1 MLCSALRF
9 LDTRRRD
16 YLPGLLDH
24 YQPIGRGMALLDE
37 ALKRSLIDGQD
48 TGFKVLAGEID
59 ILEAEADKIKRRI
72 RNHLPA
78 AVFMAV
84 DKTLFLNYTRTQD
97 NILDAVQEA
106 VTWLGLG
113 GFEMPTE
120 LGAAMTESVAL
131 AGRTVEM
138 LRPALADAIDFV
150 LTGKAD
156 RGEVK
161 ARMHEIRLQHI
172 KVMRAKRALI
182 SAAYASGLDFSRVYQ
197 IIRFVEY
204 VYRASHS
211 AEGCADLLRAMLARD

>member
-1 MLCSALRF
+1 MLPPVLRF
-9 LDTRRRD
+9 LDPRRQD

-24 YQPIGRGMALLDE
+24 YQPIAQGMALLDE
-37 ALKRSLIDGQD
+37 ALKRSLMAGQD
-48 TGFKVLAGEID
+48 LGFKVLAGEID

-72 RNHLPA
+72 RNHLPSA
-78 AVFMAV
+78 FRMVV
-84 DKTLFLNYTRTQD
+84 DKTLFLNYTRSQD

-113 GFEMPTE
+113 SFTVPEE
-120 LGAAMTESVAL
+120 LGTAMTESVEQ

-138 LRPALADAIDFV
+138 LRPAVVDTIDFV
-150 LTGKAD
+150 LHARSD

-161 ARMHEIRLQHI
+161 ARMHEIRLQHL
-172 KVMRAKRALI
+172 KVVRAKRSLI
-182 SAAYASGLDFSRVYQ
+182 SAAYASGLEFSRVYQ

-211 AEGCADLLRAMLARD
+211 AEGCADLLRAMLAR

>member
-1 MLCSALRF
+1 MLCPALRF
-9 LDTRRRD
+9 LDTRRKD

-24 YQPIGRGMALLDE
+24 YQPIARGMALLDE
-37 ALKRSLIDGQD
+37 ALKRSLVDGQD
-48 TGFKVLAGEID
+48 AGFKVLAGEID

-72 RNHLPA
+72 RNHLPPA
-78 AVFMAV
+78 YLMVV
-84 DKTLFLNYTRTQD
+84 DKTLFLNYTRSQD

-113 GFEMPTE
+113 AFAIPDN
-120 LGAAMTESVAL
+120 LSAAMVASVEL
-131 AGRTVEM
+131 AGTTVAM
-138 LRPALADAIDFV
+138 LRPALTDTIDFV
-150 LTGKAD
+150 LHGRSD

-161 ARMHEIRLQHI
+161 SRMHEIRLQHL
-172 KVMRAKRALI
+172 KVVRAKRGLI

-211 AEGCADLLRAMLARD
+211 AEGCADLLRAMLAR

>member
-1 MLCSALRF
+1 MLCASLRF
-9 LDTRRRD
+9 LGPRRQD

-24 YQPIGRGMALLDE
+24 YVPIGRGMTLLGE
-37 ALKRSLIDGQD
+37 ALKRALADGQD
-48 TGFKVLAGEID
+48 TGFKVLVGEID

-78 AVFMAV
+78 SFLMVV
-84 DKTLFLNYTRTQD
+84 DKTLFLNYTRSQD

-106 VTWLGLG
+106 VVWLGLG
-113 GFEMPTE
+113 EFAMPKDLAT
-120 LGAAMTESVAL
+120 AMVASVEQ

-138 LRPALADAIDFV
+138 LEPALAETVDFM
-150 LTGKAD
+150 LAGRSD
-156 RGEVK
+156 RSEVK
-161 ARMHEIRLQHI
+161 SRMHEIRLQHL
-172 KVMRAKRALI
+172 KVVRSKRELI

-211 AEGCADLLRAMLARD
+211 AEGCADILRAMLAR

>member
-1 MLCSALRF
+1 MLCHALRF
-9 LDTRRRD
+9 LDARRQD

-24 YQPIGRGMALLDE
+24 YQPIARGMALLDE
-37 ALKRSLIDGQD
+37 ALKRSLADGQD
-48 TGFKVLAGEID
+48 LGFKVLAGEID

-78 AVFMAV
+78 GFLMVV
-84 DKTLFLNYTRTQD
+84 DKTLFLHYTSCQD

-113 GFEMPTE
+113 SFALPAQLSE
-120 LGAAMTESVAL
+120 AMTESVAL

-138 LRPALADAIDFV
+138 LRPALGDAIDFM
-150 LTGKAD
+150 LHAKAE

-161 ARMHEIRLQHI
+161 ARMHEIRLQHL
-172 KVMRAKRALI
+172 KVVRAKRALI
-182 SAAYASGLDFSRVYQ
+182 SAAYASGLEFSRVYQ

>member
-1 MLCSALRF
+1 MLCPALRF
-9 LDTRRRD
+9 LGPRRQD

-37 ALKRSLIDGQD
+37 ALKRSLADGQD
-48 TGFKVLAGEID
+48 LGFKVLVGEID

-78 AVFMAV
+78 GFLMVV
-84 DKTLFLNYTRTQD
+84 DKTLFLNYTRSQD

-106 VTWLGLG
+106 VAWLGLG
-113 GFEMPTE
+113 SFDIPPA
-120 LGAAMTESVAL
+120 LAQAMSESVEQ
-131 AGRTVEM
+131 AGITVAM
-138 LRPALADAIDFV
+138 LRPALADTIDLI
-150 LTGKAD
+150 LTGRNT
-156 RGEVK
+156 RGDVK
-161 ARMHEIRLQHI
+161 SRMHEIRLQHL
-172 KVMRAKRALI
+172 KVVRAKRGLI

-211 AEGCADLLRAMLARD
+211 AEGCADLLRAMLAR

>member
-37 ALKRSLIDGQD
+37 ALKRSLIGGQD
-48 TGFKVLAGEID
+48 MGFKVLAGEID

-72 RNHLPA
+72 RNHLPPA
-78 AVFMAV
+78 YLMVV
-84 DKTLFLNYTRTQD
+84 DKTLFLNYTKIQD
-97 NILDAVQEA
+97 DILDAAQEA
-106 VTWLGLG
+106 VVWLGLG
-113 GFEMPTE
+113 SFAIPPA
-120 LGAAMTESVAL
+120 LGEAMIENVEL
-131 AGRTVEM
+131 AGRTVAM
-138 LRPALADAIDFV
+138 LRPALADAVDFV
-150 LTGKAD
+150 LDGKAD

-161 ARMHEIRLQHI
+161 SRMHEIRLQHL
-172 KVMRAKRALI
+172 KVVRAKRGLI
-182 SAAYASGLDFSRVYQ
+182 SAAYASGLDFPRVYQ

>member
-1 MLCSALRF
+1 MLCPALRF
-9 LDTRRRD
+9 LDPRRQD

-37 ALKRSLIDGQD
+37 ALKRSLADGQD
-48 TGFKVLAGEID
+48 LGFKVLAGEID

-72 RNHLPA
+72 RNHLPSA
-78 AVFMAV
+78 FFMVV
-84 DKTLFLNYTRTQD
+84 DKTLFLNYTRNQD

-106 VTWLGLG
+106 VAWLGLG
-113 GFEMPTE
+113 SFTIPPE
-120 LGAAMTESVAL
+120 LGAAMAESVAQ
-131 AGRTVEM
+131 AGLTVAM
-138 LRPALADAIDFV
+138 LRPALTDTIDFV
-150 LTGKAD
+150 LNGRSD

-161 ARMHEIRLQHI
+161 SRMHELRLQHL
-172 KVMRAKRALI
+172 KVVRAKRGLI

-211 AEGCADLLRAMLARD
+211 AEACADLLRAMLAR